1 MRKINRC
8 TKCNHGKWSDESCRN
23 IRCGKKARP
32 QPVEWVEVGIE
43 EGPTLF
49 ENAAVTLLIKHGW
62 SVKDAHIIV
71 KNYGKMS
78 SLYLKGQGVAK
89 AHGAYK
95 ILKNLIQ

>member
-23 IRCGKKARP
+23 IRCG
-32 QPVEWVEVGIE
+32 
-43 EGPTLF
+43 
-49 ENAAVTLLIKHGW
+49 AVTLLIKHGW